1 MTTAEISMT
10 AFYFFENQLF
20 RGIVV
25 NHLETTQ
32 THIFINPY
40 KKNVETG
47 QRV

>member
-1 MTTAEISMT
+1 MT

-32 THIFINPY
+32 THIFITY